1 MSSRAFDEHLAY
13 WVDEVKIDRY
23 RRALAEVVTPGAIV
37 LDLGT
42 GTGLLGLL
50 ACEAGAGKVYAIES
64 GPIAAVA
71 HDVFERNG
79 VLDRIEMIRGM
90 STDVTLPEQVDVVVG
105 DQIGG
110 LAYSAGV
117 FKFYADAAQRLL
129 KPTGV
134 TIPASFELSVAAVE
148 HPSSRQSIETFG
160 TPLAGFDLT
169 PVHELVRNTMR
180 TVSIRD
186 AGPLLSQAAPIHSQ
200 AATDATRFR
209 ATARL
214 RVTRDGVLDGII
226 GMFTATMSP
235 SVRMS
240 NVPEHPDMMG
250 RRWQDFFPVDRP
262 LPVRTGD
269 VVVTEL
275 WINPDSYLASW
286 TIAVEGD
293 ATSSPRERHSTFEGQ
308 LLDPAQVRLLAGRPV
323 KMTALGRAAARAVAE
338 SSSPEVDTAAIA
350 DRILETMPQLQ
361 RSEVERMV
369 QGLARMLASG
379 PRDELAPG
387 SSEPQAV
394 EP

>member
-1 MSSRAFDEHLAY
+1 VSSKAFDEHLAY

-23 RRALAEVVTPGAIV
+23 RRALAEVVTPGATV
-37 LDLGT
+37 LDLGS

-90 STDVTLPEQVDVVVG
+90 STDVTLPERVDIVVG

-110 LAYSAGV
+110 FAYSAGV

-129 KPTGV
+129 KPKGV
-134 TIPASFELSVAAVE
+134 TVPAGFELAVAAVE
-148 HPSSRQSIETFG
+148 HPGSRQAIETFG
-160 TPLAGFDLT
+160 SPLEGFDLK

-186 AGPLLSQAAPIHSQ
+186 EAPLLSRPTFIHSQ
-200 AATDATRFR
+200 AATDASRFR
-209 ATARL
+209 RTARL
-214 RVTRDGVLDGII
+214 TVTRDGLLDGII

-235 SVRMS
+235 GIRMS
-240 NVPEHPDMMG
+240 NVPEHPDMMD

-262 LPVRTGD
+262 IPVRAGD
-269 VVVTEL
+269 VVHTEI
-275 WINPDSYLASW
+275 WVNPDSYLASW
-286 TIAVEGD
+286 TITVEG
-293 ATSSPRERHSTFEGQ
+293 AETFSPLERHSTFEGQ

-323 KMTALGRAAARAVAE
+323 RMTALGRAAARAVTE
-338 SSSPEVDTAAIA
+338 SSSEEVDTDAISSRLA
-350 DRILETMPQLQ
+350 EALPHLQ
-361 RSEVERMV
+361 RSEIDRMV
-369 QGLARMLASG
+369 RSLAGLLASG
-379 PRDELAPG
+379 PIDDGAPEG
-387 SSEPQAV
+387 EVQTEGP
-394 EP
+394 